1 MGPNET
7 ENANLKSYLA
17 VADDW
22 EKKSHTEKRGK
33 KKQKTPHTAKRKQF
47 QDYSQLFSHL

>member
-7 ENANLKSYLA
+7 ETANLKSYLE
-17 VADDW
+17 VADDR
-22 EKKSHTEKRGK
+22 EKKNEKSHTEKRGK
-33 KKQKTPHTAKRKQF
+33 KHHTQQEENRF